1 MKNLFFILVILS
13 VAISATFAVECY
25 YCGLRKAC
33 NDPFDGSTTDKVT
46 CSVGCLKIDAVDPQ
60 NKNKRKLAR
69 GCGDL
74 TTTVCEENKEKFGLT
89 GELCSCTTNL
99 CNGVQKGYLSWPCS
113 LAKHLLVSTRLGKSL
128 YQSVNNYMPAC

>member
-60 NKNKRKLAR
+60 NNRKQAR
-69 GCGDL
+69 GCGEQ
-74 TTTVCEENKEKFGLT
+74 TTTVCEKKKEKFGLT
-89 GELCSCTTNL
+89 GELCSCTTDL
-99 CNGVQKGYLSWPCS
+99 CNG
-113 LAKHLLVSTRLGKSL
+113 AKPPFYSRLWTGAKSKAKLVWSKIG
-128 YQSVNNYMPAC
+128 